1 VYIVHHSQIIW
12 GDWVLWCLT
21 PISTIFQLYR
31 GGQLYCWRKPWKQ
44 RGRRG
49 RDPMVVQSVPM
60 TIKVASSNPAH
71 GKVYLIQHYVIKFVS
86 DLQQGLWFSLV
97 FSNNTT
103 DHHDITEILL
113 KWALNTIIPNPP
125 KLFDYDVQY
134 TLNNLYH
141 ATGTFMTS
149 QSLIL
154 TWRL

>member
-1 VYIVHHSQIIW
+1 M
-12 GDWVLWCLT
+12 
-21 PISTIFQLYR
+21 STY
-31 GGQLYCWRKPWKQ
+31 WKQ

-134 TLNNLYH
+134 TLFNIEKQFC
-141 ATGTFMTS
+141 TGVYTWYTRAVTFSSPKQLVTG
-149 QSLIL
+149 IL
-154 TWRL
+154 KEE